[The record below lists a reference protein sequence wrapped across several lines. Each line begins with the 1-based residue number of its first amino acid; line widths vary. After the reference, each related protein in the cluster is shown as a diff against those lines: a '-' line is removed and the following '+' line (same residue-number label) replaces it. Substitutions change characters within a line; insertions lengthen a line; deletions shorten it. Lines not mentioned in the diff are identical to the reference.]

1 MVADV
6 HVLVRGAISRFG
18 GRKLTLEQEDA
29 VMEGAEDM
37 DAG

>member
-1 MVADV
+1 M
-6 HVLVRGAISRFG
+6 HVLVGGAISRFSG
-18 GRKLTLEQEDA
+18 EKLTLEQEDA